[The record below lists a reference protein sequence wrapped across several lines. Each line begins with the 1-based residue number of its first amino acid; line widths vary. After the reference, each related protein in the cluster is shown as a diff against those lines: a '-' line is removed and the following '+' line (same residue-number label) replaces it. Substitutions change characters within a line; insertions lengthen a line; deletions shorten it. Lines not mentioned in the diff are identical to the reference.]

1 MILKSLQ
8 DKFSNTNVLGGFNMN
23 YKIRVFHL
31 NTNDEAF
38 TIDTIFKGEEA
49 AEQARRKSRNSLPYP
64 IRICQSACFDN
75 K

>member
-1 MILKSLQ
+1 
-8 DKFSNTNVLGGFNMN
+8 MN